1 MTQGLHDEEV
11 LGKVYDTT
19 LVRRLW
25 PFLRPHSGLLVLG
38 LVLFPPLILFEL
50 LPARLFALGLDH
62 LVGTAER
69 SEWAWLAW
77 LAQPPEGLPLLV
89 WLAVLML
96 GVTVL
101 GGALNLARM
110 VAMAVMGQR
119 AMRDLRRVLFD
130 HVQRLPLRFFDRYP
144 VGRLVTRLTNDIE
157 TLSEM
162 FTSGVVQVITDLLK
176 LAVIA
181 LVLFQLDT
189 WLALAAMALV
199 PLLTVAALIFR
210 WKVRTAF
217 RIVRVKIAR
226 INAHIQET
234 ISGMKVVQLFVREKR
249 NLEDFSEINAEH
261 RNAWFRSI
269 RYDALLFST
278 VEFASN
284 LTIALILWYGAGLI
298 WAGVIELSVLFI
310 FVDYMKRFVEP
321 LRDLA
326 AKFSV
331 MQSSMASLE
340 RVFELLD
347 TPPESSRRPA
357 HLTAPFRGEIEFE
370 SVCFAY
376 GEQPVLEDVS
386 FRVAPGERIALV
398 GPTGSGK
405 TTLLKLLI
413 GLYEPQSG
421 SIRIDGVDVRDL
433 PREELRRHIAFVLQD
448 VYLFSGDLA
457 YNVSLGRDDISV
469 EDVERAS
476 RIVHADR
483 LIQ

>member
-210 WKVRTAF
+210 WKVRAAF

-226 INAHIQET
+226 INAHIQ
-234 ISGMKVVQLFVREKR
+234 
-249 NLEDFSEINAEH
+249 
-261 RNAWFRSI
+261 
-269 RYDALLFST
+269 
-278 VEFASN
+278 
-284 LTIALILWYGAGLI
+284 
-298 WAGVIELSVLFI
+298 
-310 FVDYMKRFVEP
+310 
-321 LRDLA
+321 
-326 AKFSV
+326 
-331 MQSSMASLE
+331 
-340 RVFELLD
+340 
-347 TPPESSRRPA
+347 
-357 HLTAPFRGEIEFE
+357 
-370 SVCFAY
+370 
-376 GEQPVLEDVS
+376 
-386 FRVAPGERIALV
+386 
-398 GPTGSGK
+398 
-405 TTLLKLLI
+405 
-413 GLYEPQSG
+413 
-421 SIRIDGVDVRDL
+421 
-433 PREELRRHIAFVLQD
+433 
-448 VYLFSGDLA
+448 
-457 YNVSLGRDDISV
+457 
-469 EDVERAS
+469 
-476 RIVHADR
+476 
-483 LIQ
+483 